1 MNYLWPILIIISFI
15 VSLFNGN
22 IDNVNNS
29 IFSSVSD
36 VINLTLT
43 LVGNMCLWCGLIKII
58 QETKLINIINKLLKP
73 ILNWLYPE
81 ARENKGA
88 MENISINM
96 VSNILGIGN
105 AATPA
110 GIKAMQELQK
120 QNENKEELSNSM
132 LTLIVLNTTSIQLIP
147 TTIIAIRSSLG
158 SAQPTNIIFPIWI
171 STIVGSLVA
180 VTGVKILCKFRGKKL
195 SGKPNRVKV
204 KM

>member
-15 VSLFNGN
+15 ISLFSGN

-43 LVGNMCLWCGLIKII
+43 LIGNMCLWCGLIKII
-58 QETKLINIINKLLKP
+58 QETKLIKIINKILRP
-73 ILNWLYPE
+73 ILNWLYPD
-81 ARENKGA
+81 AKNNKKA
-88 MENISINM
+88 MENISINT

-110 GIKAMQELQK
+110 GIKAMQELQD
-120 QNENKEELSNSM
+120 QNPNKEELSDAM

-158 SAQPTNIIFPIWI
+158 ASEPTNIIIPIWI
-171 STIVGSLVA
+171 STIVGTLVG
-180 VTGVKILCKFRGKKL
+180 VTCVKILCKIRNK
-195 SGKPNRVKV
+195 RCIRRKV
-204 KM
+204 YNK

>member
-1 MNYLWPILIIISFI
+1 MNILWPILIIISFI
-15 VSLFNGN
+15 ISLFNGN

-43 LVGNMCLWCGLIKII
+43 LIGNMCLWCGLIKII
-58 QETKLINIINKLLKP
+58 QETKLIKIINKMLRP

-81 ARENKGA
+81 ARNNKEA
-88 MENISINM
+88 MENISINT

-120 QNENKEELSNSM
+120 QNTNKEELSNSM

-158 SAQPTNIIFPIWI
+158 SAQPTSIILPIWI
-171 STIVGSLVA
+171 STIVGTLVG
-180 VTGVKILCKFRGKKL
+180 VTCVKILCKRNNKKVR
-195 SGKPNRVKV
+195 KEYIND
-204 KM
+204 

>member
-1 MNYLWPILIIISFI
+1 MNFLWPILIIISFI
-15 VSLFNGN
+15 ISLLSGN

-43 LVGNMCLWCGLIKII
+43 LIGNMCLWCGLIKII
-58 QETKLINIINKLLKP
+58 QETKLMKIIKKALQP

-81 ARENKGA
+81 ARSNKKA

-110 GIKAMQELQK
+110 GIKAMQELQE
-120 QNENKEELSNSM
+120 QNTNKEELSNSM
-132 LTLIVLNTTSIQLIP
+132 LTLIVLNTTSLQLIP

-158 SAQPTNIIFPIWI
+158 SAEPTNIIFPIWI
-171 STIVGSLVA
+171 STIVGTLVG
-180 VTGVKILCKFRGKKL
+180 VTGVKILCNIRKNKNIKK
-195 SGKPNRVKV
+195 
-204 KM
+204 